1 MDIFINNADVNLKL
15 ATLAT
20 KSEIKAEQDKILQL
34 KSFDSSYFRG
44 KSIKPPYTSD
54 ERLAPFLEYIE
65 E

>member
-1 MDIFINNADVNLKL
+1 MARFINNADLNKKV

-20 KSEIKAEQDKILQL
+20 KAELKAEQDKILQL
-34 KSFDSSYFRG
+34 KSFDSSYFLG

-54 ERLAPFLEYIE
+54 DRLAPLLDYIE